1 MKIAILAIVAIL
13 VLGGGAGGAY
23 FYFNQQAAASIGE
36 GGEQVAAK
44 DVKKDSKPEHLAFVE
59 MDPLIL
65 PIIDADGINQLV
77 SLVIVLQ
84 VHDEKQKA
92 EVTAQMFRIKDAY
105 IQDMYGSLN
114 KNVAIKDGVLQ
125 VDVLKQRL
133 SAANNRVLGDG
144 VVSEVLLQVVQQR
157 QL

>member
-23 FYFNQQAAASIGE
+23 FYFNQKAEASIGAD
-36 GGEQVAAK
+36 GAHVATK
-44 DVKKDSKPEHLAFVE
+44 EVKKDSKPAHLAFVE

-65 PIIDADGINQLV
+65 PIIDAEGINQLV

-84 VHDEKQKA
+84 VHDDKQKA

-125 VDVLKQRL
+125 VDVLKQKL
-133 SAANNRVLGDG
+133 SAANDRILGDG

-157 QL
+157 PI

>member
-23 FYFNQQAAASIGE
+23 FYFNQQAEASIGE
-36 GGEQVAAK
+36 EGAHVAAK
-44 DVKKDSKPEHLAFVE
+44 EVKKDSKPAHLAFVE

-65 PIIDADGINQLV
+65 PIIDAQGINQLV

-92 EVTAQMFRIKDAY
+92 EVTAQIYRIKDAY

-125 VDVLKQRL
+125 VDILKQRL
-133 SAANNRVLGDG
+133 SAASNRVLGDD
-144 VVSEVLLQVVQQR
+144 VVSDVLLQVVQQR